1 MKINQLDDPRT
12 AKARKRKGRGIAAGS
27 GKTAGRGT
35 KGQKSRSGGG
45 VRPHFEGGQTP
56 LVRRLPKLPG
66 FRSHRLK
73 ALTVYTGQLD
83 DVKTNSKVIDNYVLK
98 QVGLIEDEYANVK
111 LIKRGEVK
119 SGHRLQL
126 QAASKAAVAALEA
139 AGGGFER
146 SARPKRPASDK
157 KRARREGKQ
166 PAVAKKK
173 MPAQANV
180 VK

>member
-1 MKINQLDDPRT
+1 MKINQLDKLRT

-56 LVRRLPKLPG
+56 LIRRLPKLPG
-66 FRSHRLK
+66 FKSHRPEV
-73 ALTVYTGQLD
+73 LTVYTGQLD
-83 DVKTNSKVIDNYVLK
+83 DIKTNSKIIDNYVLK
-98 QVGLIEDEYANVK
+98 QVGLIGDAYANVK

-119 SGHRLQL
+119 EAHQLQL
-126 QAASKAAVAALEA
+126 QAASKAAVAALKA
-139 AGGGFER
+139 AGGGFEKSR
-146 SARPKRPASDK
+146 RPKRPASDK
-157 KRARREGKQ
+157 KRGRREGRQ

-173 MPAQANV
+173 VSAQANV